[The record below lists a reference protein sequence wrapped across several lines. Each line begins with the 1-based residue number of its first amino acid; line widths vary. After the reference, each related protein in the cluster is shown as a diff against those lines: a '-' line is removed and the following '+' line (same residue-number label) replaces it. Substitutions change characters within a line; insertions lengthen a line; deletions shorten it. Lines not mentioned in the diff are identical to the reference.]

1 MKKALTVGLF
11 LIASPV
17 CAGQVRVDLSK
28 ADCLQLLTDSAEYVP
43 GVSVTGQAVTP
54 ADLNENIP
62 LPDFNNMT
70 FPVYL
75 DVERDFPF
83 WESKT
88 EAGFVPLAQVEIKNG
103 QVFVNGHLV
112 SENGVMS
119 LKKECESERKK

>member
-1 MKKALTVGLF
+1 MSY
-11 LIASPV
+11 LIPAVSIKVTGIPKS
-17 CAGQVRVDLSK
+17 RVSVII
-28 ADCLQLLTDSAEYVP
+28 SRVVP
-43 GVSVTGQAVTP
+43 GISVTGQAVTP

-62 LPDFNNMT
+62 LPDLNNMT

-75 DVERDFPF
+75 DLERDFPF

-103 QVFVNGHLV
+103 QVFVNGRLV